1 MDIGGNL
8 ILKKAKLW
16 TLIAHDRIMLEQK
29 FHFLVKDLSL
39 NYHLGKEKY
48 KKSFEIVWDMT
59 FQSWGCFPDFAKIAV
74 T

>member
-1 MDIGGNL
+1 
-8 ILKKAKLW
+8 
-16 TLIAHDRIMLEQK
+16 MLEQK
-29 FHFLVKDLSL
+29 FNFLVKDLSL
-39 NYHLGKEKY
+39 NYHLGKEKC

>member
-1 MDIGGNL
+1 
-8 ILKKAKLW
+8 
-16 TLIAHDRIMLEQK
+16 MLEQK

-39 NYHLGKEKY
+39 NYHLGKE
-48 KKSFEIVWDMT
+48 KSFEIVWDMT